1 MFRLFSTCII
11 ALGIG
16 LTSQAD
22 EVSKEAKDAEKATT
36 KVSHIAPSSR
46 VPARNAPTR
55 QGKTQRGK
63 ADRIVVYSATWCG
76 PCRRLKP
83 ILMSLKNEGYKVEYR
98 DVDKDRNR
106 LTYAYK
112 ALPTIYFVRNDTVI
126 KKETGYRSEKHIK
139 AHLRPSKKTNPMVVL
154 LKNTKTAVTTDIVVK
169 GVVETFDPRR
179 LSKEWNKSKKPRR

>member
-22 EVSKEAKDAEKATT
+22 DVSKEAKDAEKGTT
-36 KVSHIAPSSR
+36 KVSHVAPSSR
-46 VPARNAPTR
+46 VPARKARTKP
-55 QGKTQRGK
+55 QGK

-83 ILMSLKNEGYKVEYR
+83 VLMSLKNEGYKVEYR
-98 DVDKDRNR
+98 DVDKDRKR

-112 ALPTIYFVRNDTVI
+112 ALPTIFFVRNDAVI
-126 KKETGYRSEKHIK
+126 RKETGYRSEKHIK
-139 AHLRPSKKTNPMVVL
+139 AHLRPTKKTHPMVVL